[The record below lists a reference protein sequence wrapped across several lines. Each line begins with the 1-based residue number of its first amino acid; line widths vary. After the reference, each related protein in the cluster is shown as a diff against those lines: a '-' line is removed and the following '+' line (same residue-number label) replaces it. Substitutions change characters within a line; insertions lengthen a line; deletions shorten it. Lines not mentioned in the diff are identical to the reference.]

1 MKKAAVF
8 LLSLI
13 LAMASIGLMS
23 ACNGNDDPSGQTPGE
38 NVNVYGGEGD
48 FVFAK
53 WQAELTD
60 VYDEFTVGQDGS
72 TSVHYN
78 KTAVLDKYTGMY
90 SQISG
95 ATADFNYLN
104 ITVSGK
110 SGQTLLMR
118 MGDSTLTAVVLGQD
132 KVLAISEEETTYS
145 YKISAPWMLSSVT
158 EVYLIID
165 PGLSGPSNAGTFTV
179 AKTWLSASQPEGSLL
194 AQDSPWKN
202 GGAYRFTQVGNVT
215 RVAYEGVPQN
225 SWQNMFIDFDA
236 HDWTKENV
244 MTFTLKNTGES
255 SIYFS
260 IKTLAAND
268 PDDSGSLTWNDVDL
282 PAGEEYT
289 VSLQFTQNIR
299 KLVMF
304 VDSGLT
310 PDSGR
315 HSGSFEISEILF
327 SYIDPSRICSWTV
340 MNKFTIEEKEGE
352 VDIGYTDLAN
362 ADWTQFVAATV
373 YHDFE
378 KYNHVR
384 VTLKNTGSES
394 VEYFVKA
401 QLFDATEVKSTL
413 VTLGAGEETTVSLQ
427 LDRKIDQVL
436 VWLNVFGDPQQKTSG
451 SYTLSNPSFYYEE
464 PMVFSIADGE
474 NGSKNV
480 TFSNLAFNTWTQNVY
495 FALTQDVSV
504 SNALRFTLTNTGDTT
519 LYLWAKTELAEG
531 GDGNSLFVTLEEGES
546 REVSIDA
553 DSPINALAIFVSV
566 SGTGAPE
573 DGSKFSG
580 SFTVGAPEFF
590 SKEVSPWTAT
600 SAFKLTAKN
609 GITTVSYTDLAKE
622 QWNQNIFL
630 SQPAYEAENTL
641 KLAFAKVSGE
651 RMCITIKLECE
662 NGDLYGK
669 VTLDENNPTGECV
682 LSLTSGKINNIAL
695 FVNVEDATQDTS
707 SGSFTV
713 SAPAFELQQPA
724 WQGTPGFALSDGE
737 GITTVSYTDLAA
749 NAWNENIILQQP
761 VYTSE
766 NTLKLSFTR
775 VSGSWMCITVKLECE
790 NGEQYGKVTL
800 DENNSTG
807 ECVLSLTSGKI
818 RNIILFV
825 NVEDAQESAY
835 TGSFTVSDPVFDIR
849 QPAWQ
854 ATSAFDLTQQEES
867 VTLSYTDLAK
877 ESWGENIF
885 LAQPVYGDEDSLSLS
900 FENTGKTWVCITVK
914 LECENG
920 ELYGK
925 VTMDAETL
933 EGECTISLTAG
944 KVNKIVLFV
953 NVEDATESAYSGS
966 FTVSNLTFE

>member
-1 MKKAAVF
+1 MKRAVVF
-8 LLSLI
+8 ILSLI
-13 LAMASIGLMS
+13 LAATVIGLFT
-23 ACNGNDDPSGQTPGE
+23 ACKKQDEPSGQTPGE

-60 VYDEFTVGQDGS
+60 VYDEVTVGQDGS

-78 KTAVLDKYTGMY
+78 KTAVLDKYTGLY
-90 SQISG
+90 SEISG

-104 ITVSGK
+104 ITVKGK
-110 SGQTLLMR
+110 TGQTLLMR

-145 YKISAPWMLSSVT
+145 YKISAPWMLSSVK

-165 PGLSGPSNAGTFTV
+165 PGQGGPSNAGTFTV
-179 AKTWLSASQPEGSLL
+179 SKTWLSASQPEGSLL

-225 SWQNMFIDFDA
+225 SWQNMFIDFEA

-268 PDDSGSLTWNDVDL
+268 PNDSGSLTWNDVDL
-282 PAGEEYT
+282 PAGEEQT

-310 PDSGR
+310 PTSGR
-315 HSGSFEISEILF
+315 HSGSFEISEIVF
-327 SYIDPSRICSWTV
+327 SYIDPSLICSWTV
-340 MNKFTIEEKEGE
+340 MNKFTIEEKESE
-352 VDIGYTDLAN
+352 VDISYTDLVN
-362 ADWTQFVAATV
+362 ADWSQFVAATV

-384 VTLKNTGSES
+384 VTLKNTGNES

-436 VWLNVFGDPQQKTSG
+436 VWLNVYGDPQQTTSG

-480 TFSNLAFNTWTQNVY
+480 TFSNLPFNSWTQNVY
-495 FALTQDVSV
+495 IALTHDAAAA
-504 SNALRFTLTNTGDTT
+504 NAMRFTLTNTGNTT

-531 GDGNSLFVTLEEGES
+531 GDGNSQVVTLAAYES
-546 REVSIDA
+546 KEISIDT
-553 DSPINALAIFVSV
+553 DKQINALAIFVSV

-580 SFTVGAPEFF
+580 SFTVSAPEFF

-600 SAFKLTAKN
+600 SAFKLIAKN
-609 GITTVSYTDLAKE
+609 GITTVSYTDLAKNS
-622 QWNQNIFL
+622 WNQNIFL
-630 SQPAYEAENTL
+630 AKPEYAQENTL

-651 RMCITIKLECE
+651 RMCITIKLECG
-662 NGDLYGK
+662 NGEQYGK

-682 LSLTSGKINNIAL
+682 LTLTSGKINNIVL
-695 FVNVEDATQDTS
+695 FVNVEDATQDIST
-707 SGSFTV
+707 GSFTV
-713 SAPAFELQQPA
+713 STPAFELKQPA
-724 WQGTPGFALSDGE
+724 WQGTPGFTLSDGE

-766 NTLKLSFTR
+766 NTLKLSFAK

-790 NGEQYGKVTL
+790 SGEQYGKVML
-800 DENNSTG
+800 DENNQTG
-807 ECVLSLTSGKI
+807 ECVLFLTSGKI
-818 RNIILFV
+818 KNIILFA
-825 NVEDAQESAY
+825 NVEDAQEATY
-835 TGSFTVSDPVFDIR
+835 TGSFTVSDPVFEIR

-854 ATSAFDLTQQEES
+854 ATFAFELTQQEGS
-867 VTLSYTDLAK
+867 VTISYTDLAK

-885 LAQPVYGDEDSLSLS
+885 LAQPVYTEEGTLSLS

-920 ELYGK
+920 EQYGK
-925 VTMDAETL
+925 VTMDSETL
-933 EGECTISLTAG
+933 TGDCTISLTAG
-944 KVNKIVLFV
+944 KVNKIVFFV
-953 NVEDATESAYSGS
+953 NVEDATESTYSGS
-966 FTVSNLTFE
+966 FTVTDLTFE